1 MPSKKETSILT
12 LILRNKSYWKRA
24 LTTRT
29 NTGKI
34 SQMEFQN
41 HRKMEKHNFIFVE
54 TWYREHLNS

>member
-29 NTGKI
+29 NIGKI
-34 SQMEFQN
+34 IKSDGIPE
-41 HRKMEKHNFIFVE
+41 
-54 TWYREHLNS
+54 S